1 MPSTGWA
8 WDSEAERAGWRAQP
22 RTEGMEREIETKKKG
37 KLEQFELEYNEVLNL
52 ANTDHINFA
61 EEQNWAIIQNCY
73 SSLIIS

>member
-8 WDSEAERAGWRAQP
+8 WDSEAKRAGWRAQP

-52 ANTDHINFA
+52 ANTDHIKNFA
-61 EEQNWAIIQNCY
+61 EEENCATIQNCY
-73 SSLIIS
+73 SSLIS